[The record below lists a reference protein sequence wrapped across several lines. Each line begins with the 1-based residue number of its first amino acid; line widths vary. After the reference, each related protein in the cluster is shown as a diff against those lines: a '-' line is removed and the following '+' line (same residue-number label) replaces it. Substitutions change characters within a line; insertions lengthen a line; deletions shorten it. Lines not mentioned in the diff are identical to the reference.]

1 MRHAA
6 RIPGPNHS
14 IDLHWR
20 GSGWRDLEAEL
31 DARWG
36 SLERGRRLLHDYAGG
51 RGEGGGAGVGLES
64 GRLTSGLVLLH
75 LRTSY
80 GE

>member
-6 RIPGPNHS
+6 RIPGLNHS
-14 IDLHWR
+14 IDLNWR

-51 RGEGGGAGVGLES
+51 RGGEGGGSVGAAYLQIMAAVPAL
-64 GRLTSGLVLLH
+64 GRVWV
-75 LRTSY
+75 
-80 GE
+80 